1 METSKRRLYWRLC
14 YGATILLSV
23 LTFTPLVIPSGT
35 YRPTVLGVP
44 YTLWV
49 GILLTVA
56 LVLLT
61 YGATQFYPPSDPS
74 PVGNSHLEQ
83 SSETND

>member
-14 YGATILLSV
+14 YGGVIVLSV

-35 YRPTVLGVP
+35 YHPMVLGVP

-49 GILLTVA
+49 GILITGA

-61 YGATQFYPPSDPS
+61 YGATQFYPVHDP
-74 PVGNSHLEQ
+74 PLEQ
-83 SSETND
+83 SSRTND